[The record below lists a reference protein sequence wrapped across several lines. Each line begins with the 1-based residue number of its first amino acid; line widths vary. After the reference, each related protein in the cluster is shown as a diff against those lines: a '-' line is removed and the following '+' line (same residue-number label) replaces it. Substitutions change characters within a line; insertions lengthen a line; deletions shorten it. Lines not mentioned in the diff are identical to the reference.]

1 MTLTSVVKY
10 LDTTTKPGWVTWAV
24 LNASPLLSLCQC
36 TSLPHTTDGGL
47 LRLSETPEKA
57 ELQWCVFETN
67 ALQDFALRNINHASS
82 PRVTACELTLPN
94 YTKGPRHQEACP
106 FLGTFYSQECGTDVP
121 FSEWSR
127 FTCLNSQE
135 QVQDLLCRQAH
146 QWLTGQDVPKRGS
159 RHQNLLG
166 WTRAAGT
173 ASLHACDCGHP
184 PTHLT
189 EGHSLHILCV
199 RKMCPFPQ

>member
-1 MTLTSVVKY
+1 M
-10 LDTTTKPGWVTWAV
+10 
-24 LNASPLLSLCQC
+24 
-36 TSLPHTTDGGL
+36 
-47 LRLSETPEKA
+47 
-57 ELQWCVFETN
+57 
-67 ALQDFALRNINHASS
+67 
-82 PRVTACELTLPN
+82 
-94 YTKGPRHQEACP
+94 
-106 FLGTFYSQECGTDVP
+106 P

-184 PTHLT
+184 PTQLT

-199 RKMCPFPQ
+199 RKMCPFPQWISAHLCPKTVPHAFSLYVDMTVLSQPSAGCVLFSQCGEPFPHSLIFLVRTEPLHGWSGLGMLL

>member
-94 YTKGPRHQEACP
+94 YTKGPRHQEACLSWHILLP
-106 FLGTFYSQECGTDVP
+106 RMWNRCALL
-121 FSEWSR
+121 R
-127 FTCLNSQE
+127 ME
-135 QVQDLLCRQAH
+135 QVHLPEQPGAS
-146 QWLTGQDVPKRGS
+146 TGLVVQTGS
-159 RHQNLLG
+159 SVANWAG
-166 WTRAAGT
+166 RA
-173 ASLHACDCGHP
+173 
-184 PTHLT
+184 
-189 EGHSLHILCV
+189 
-199 RKMCPFPQ
+199 

>member
-67 ALQDFALRNINHASS
+67 ALQDFAFRNINHAFS

-146 QWLTGQDVPKRGS
+146 QWLTGQDVPNGDPDTRTCWGGHEQQGQQASMRVIAVTHQRSLPRGIPCIFS
-159 RHQNLLG
+159 
-166 WTRAAGT
+166 
-173 ASLHACDCGHP
+173 
-184 PTHLT
+184 
-189 EGHSLHILCV
+189 V
-199 RKMCPFPQ
+199 